1 MATATKTKRE
11 TPSAAPVFK
20 DLDDCNAALLELSIV
35 SDEIE
40 TEEATINTAIT
51 DVRTK
56 GELALKPKVAKRLRL
71 EKDLE
76 EFMRYHRD
84 EYLDGD
90 EKTVKLTYGELNFRI
105 SPGALQ
111 VIPGKWTV
119 QKSID
124 AIKAKF
130 SSFVDTFIVAKES
143 LNKPAIKQ
151 TLDDSQLKSVGLQI
165 VKEETF
171 GWNFYK
177 DEIAKN
183 LGNRSKAKAA

>member
-1 MATATKTKRE
+1 MATAAKTKRE

-20 DLDDCNAALLELSIV
+20 DLDDCNTALMELSILR
-35 SDEIE
+35 DEIDTHE
-40 TEEATINTAIT
+40 SKINEAIT
-51 DVRTK
+51 AVRTE
-56 GELALKPKVAKRLRL
+56 GEAILKPHVAKRLRL

-105 SPGALQ
+105 SPGALE
-111 VIPGKWTV
+111 VIPGKWTIK
-119 QKSID
+119 KSID

-130 SSFVDTFIVAKES
+130 EDLVDTFIATKES
-143 LNKPAIKQ
+143 LNKAVIKQ
-151 TLDDSQLKSVGLQI
+151 TLDDAQLKSVGLQI

-177 DEIAKN
+177 EEIAKN
-183 LGNRSKAKAA
+183 LANRRADKAA